1 MMEIIK
7 ECKDFFKQKIS
18 NEYKILTNGQI
29 IDYKGNKSQN
39 IELLVYHKKNEKCV
53 YNNLIYLEAV
63 SMVVKCNNDS
73 ENFEDEII
81 NWSESIKD
89 LKHKF
94 ENIIDENGKKIK
106 PIPIIA
112 VYGRNNLDEIES
124 FIHIALNKEKDIYY
138 SETLPNLYQIFYKL
152 NYDGKTSQGAK
163 KIIENLEVY
172 INMQENK
179 KKLKKN
185 ALDNEINELLEM
197 KLTDLCLNDGR
208 EKKIIKNKKDILT
221 KNIDTKNIVG
231 FHVDK
236 IQNFLF
242 SAINSQNNDS
252 EKEELRQKMILNS
265 SGKISNDFYNII
277 EEKFSVKE
285 KEKILVK
292 TSGKYIFG
300 TDLETKIIYKKCR
313 EIFEY
318 FYKISNGQI
327 FLLYT
332 WCDNDASLEN
342 KKKLDLCIK
351 KLKSS
356 KNYNELL
363 KDNAAILFCLSQNAS
378 NSKYEINNRKKWEG
392 FVDELDDLNENE
404 PSEDSGRSRIAI
416 IKADLDGMGEL
427 FRNLKSYEEFKTI
440 SELLNI
446 YISIEEIDKYIKDQ
460 EIKVFPFYIA
470 GDDIFLACRVKDIF
484 NVVEALKKF
493 LKNLNREIN
502 SNVEKEIVLTMCIG
516 VEITENKQPIRFFY
530 ERVEK
535 QLEIAKR
542 EKEKNKLIM
551 IGFYNR
557 YFRYHEWN
565 TMKSQ
570 IFFIQTLKNQNDE
583 KMAGI
588 KVISTTYLYN
598 LYRILLNLSNEN
610 SIEFRNL
617 FFYQIFP
624 EYIEDKNEL
633 KYKLDTGL
641 KSFIFFNSYKNNSL
655 NRTFIENLKLIILFL
670 DKRYSVDLNSTNYF
684 NINKKYHFH
693 KEIKRNFIKKIMEE
707 IFENNFYKN
716 ENLRDQFLIKKGE
729 DYKLL
734 YKVGVSTLFRL
745 KREILS
751 ERNNVQ
757 NIKNIL
763 LNITKRSESTD
774 KLNSGKSQRKNQ
786 SMYFSF
792 DKNSNINKSDLDEN
806 FIDSVIVFYKYRIAY
821 KKISA
826 KINENRGGRN
836 GR

>member
-1 MMEIIK
+1 MTRIK
-7 ECKDFFKQKIS
+7 EECGEYLKDKIS
-18 NEYKILTNGQI
+18 DEYRILNNVKI
-29 IDYKGNKSQN
+29 IDYEGNITKNMEFVIYNKKCEKN
-39 IELLVYHKKNEKCV
+39 IYG
-53 YNNLIYLEAV
+53 NLIYLEAV

-73 ENFEDEII
+73 ENFEDELI

-106 PIPIIA
+106 PVPIIA
-112 VYGRNNLDEIES
+112 VYGRNNLDEIEN
-124 FIHIALNKEKDIYY
+124 FIHIALNKNEDIYY
-138 SETLPNLYQIFYKL
+138 SEMLPNLYQIFYKL

-172 INMQENK
+172 KNMKENK
-179 KKLKKN
+179 KKFKKN
-185 ALDNEINELLEM
+185 ASNNEINELLGT
-197 KLTDLCLNDGR
+197 KLADLCLNDGR
-208 EKKIIKNKKDILT
+208 EKKIINNKKNILT

-252 EKEELRQKMILNS
+252 EKEELKQKMILNS
-265 SGKISNDFYNII
+265 SDKISRDLYDII
-277 EEKFSVKE
+277 EEKFSIEE

-300 TDLETKIIYKKCR
+300 TDLDTNVIDKKCK

-332 WCDNDASLEN
+332 WCNNGVNLEN
-342 KKKLDLCIK
+342 KEKLDLCIK

-363 KDNAAILFCLSQNAS
+363 KNNADVLFCLSQNVS
-378 NSKYEINNRKKWEG
+378 NSKSEINNRKKWEG
-392 FVDELDDLNENE
+392 FVNELDDLNENE
-404 PSEDSGRSRIAI
+404 SNGDSGRSRIAV

-446 YISIEEIDKYIKDQ
+446 YISIEEMDKYIKNQ

-484 NVVEALKKF
+484 NVVEVLKKF
-493 LKNLNREIN
+493 LKNLNSKIN
-502 SNVEKEIVLTMCIG
+502 SNLEKEIVLTMCIG
-516 VEITENKQPIRFFY
+516 IEITENKQPIRFFY

-557 YFRYHEWN
+557 YFQYHEWN

-598 LYRILLNLSNEN
+598 LYRILLSLSNEN
-610 SIEFRNL
+610 SIKFRNL

-633 KYKLDTGL
+633 KYKLDMSL

-670 DKRYSVDLNSTNYF
+670 DKRYSVDLNSNNYF

-707 IFENNFYKN
+707 IFENNFCKN
-716 ENLRDQFLIKKGE
+716 KNLRDQFLKKKGE

-757 NIKNIL
+757 KIKNLL

-774 KLNSGKSQRKNQ
+774 KLNNGESQRKNQ

-792 DKNSNINKSDLDEN
+792 DKNSNINKNDLDEN
-806 FIDSVIVFYKYRIAY
+806 FVDSVIVFYKYRIAY